1 MYVHGIRRLFA
12 FVGFVVESIKFAE
25 DVAEVRVRRDQRY
38 NLWCPNCGS
47 KMSKNKST
55 WQTARDIP
63 LGQAQG
69 VMLVYKAVQGRCR
82 ACNSYHTFHPEG
94 IDPQAKATRRMMLFT
109 SRLCRFM
116 PLRRVE
122 ELLPISAST
131 AYRWD
136 KKVLEEQLP
145 EPDLDGLRILLVD
158 EKSIWKN
165 HGYVTVVLNG
175 ETGELLHMAEG
186 KKKEAFTAFF
196 DKLSKEQKESIE
208 AVAMDRGGA
217 YKGAVQD
224 EIPHAQIV
232 YDKFHIIKNYLS
244 DVVDA
249 VRRSLSR
256 GAVGEMKELIKN
268 QRYNLFR
275 NPENRSEEQ
284 QEDLKAVLEAYEDL
298 NCTNTLKEELRRLW
312 DYKYG
317 AWARKHLNKWIGW
330 ARQAEDIPQL
340 SNFADSL
347 EDSKEQILNFFNYRI
362 TLGPL
367 EGFNNL
373 ISRIIHRACGH
384 KDLRYLFLK
393 LRQESLDVRL
403 QT

>member
-1 MYVHGIRRLFA
+1 MYVHGIRKLFP
-12 FVGFVVESIKFAE
+12 FEEYVVRSIKFSE
-25 DVAEVRVRRDQRY
+25 DIAEVRLRRDLRY
-38 NLWCPNCGS
+38 NLKCPKCGH
-47 KMSKNKST
+47 KMTKNRST
-55 WQTARDIP
+55 WQTARDMP
-63 LGQAQG
+63 FGQSKG
-69 VMLVYKAVQGRCR
+69 VLLVYEAIQGWCME
-82 ACNSYHTFHPEG
+82 CGSYSTIHPKG
-94 IDPQAKATRRMMLFT
+94 INPNGKATWRMMVFT

-116 PLRRVE
+116 PLRRVKQ
-122 ELLPISAST
+122 LLTIPAST

-136 KKVLEEQLP
+136 KEVLQEQLP

-158 EKSIWKN
+158 EKSIWKH

-175 ETGELLHMAEG
+175 ETGELLHMAKG

-196 DKLSKEQKESIE
+196 DKLSEQQKKSIE

-256 GAVGEMKELIKN
+256 GAVGEMKRLIKN

-275 NPENRSEEQ
+275 NPENHSEEQ
-284 QEDLKAVLEAYEDL
+284 QEDLEALLEVYEDL
-298 NCTNTLKEELRRLW
+298 NCVNTLKEELRRLW

-330 ARQAEDIPQL
+330 AREADGIPQL

-347 EDSKEQILNFFNYRI
+347 ERCKEKILNFFDSRI
-362 TLGPL
+362 TLGLL

-373 ISRIIHRACGH
+373 ISRVIHRACGH

-393 LRQESLDVRL
+393 LRQESLDIYL